1 MHLRPELP
9 SISQPDRNMIIA
21 LFILSLAQGN
31 TIKCISIK
39 ESTAKRYMSAACDF
53 SKRLHF
59 PDPSL
64 DQRGARAAPIN
75 RVLHE
80 MKRWDSMP
88 NRKEPITPAIVDTM
102 RSFAPSD
109 NPDHLHSALL
119 DWNILGQFYGFR
131 SSEWAQNV
139 ENRKNLP
146 LRAIDGS
153 PLAFIFSD
161 ITFFDKKHRR
171 LTKAFSKPLDPNDV
185 HEVEFRWRFQ
195 KNLDNGQCITQVKR
209 PNSPLC
215 PVAAALRI
223 RERARRLNSST
234 HDVLAVFADKKGA
247 TSFIT
252 TDLITSFLQRAA
264 AQTYNI
270 TKKSD
275 LKQWTPHSMRVGA
288 CVLLNEQGYSFD
300 FIKLRLRWRSD
311 AFRDYLRNTRILASH
326 HSTAVCTSQ
335 PAPVPLT
342 SSP

>member
-31 TIKCISIK
+31 TIKCMSIK

-75 RVLHE
+75 RILHE

-131 SSEWAQNV
+131 SSEWAQNI

-153 PLAFIFSD
+153 PLAFIFSN

-195 KNLDNGQCITQVKR
+195 KNLDNGQRISQVKR

-223 RERARRLNSST
+223 RERARRLNSSAY
-234 HDVLAVFADKKGA
+234 DVLAVFTDKKGA
-247 TSFIT
+247 ISFIT
-252 TDLITSFLQRAA
+252 TDLITSFL
-264 AQTYNI
+264 
-270 TKKSD
+270 
-275 LKQWTPHSMRVGA
+275 
-288 CVLLNEQGYSFD
+288 
-300 FIKLRLRWRSD
+300 
-311 AFRDYLRNTRILASH
+311 
-326 HSTAVCTSQ
+326 
-335 PAPVPLT
+335 
-342 SSP
+342 